1 LVSSSA
7 FGGLVKAQILV
18 HDKNGKIPT
27 LSKDG
32 QEGKDQIKALFNPSQ
47 YSIDKTNTFASMQVP
62 GRESSIIQFVR
73 GESETLSLELF
84 FDTYTYESSKD
95 VREYTNKIRD
105 LLNIDPEIHA
115 PRICS
120 FVWGKGGF
128 TGVIEKAI
136 ITYTMFLSN
145 GTPVRA
151 KVNLTFR
158 QYQKTEQ
165 EEARLSSPDKTKRIT
180 ITDGDSLWLIAAEE
194 YGDPAKWRAIAD
206 ANNIDNPLALEPGTE
221 IIIPKIEI

>member
-1 LVSSSA
+1 LASSSSSSPS
-7 FGGLVKAQILV
+7 GGLVKAQILV
-18 HDKNGKIPT
+18 HDKNGMQPK
-27 LSKDG
+27 G
-32 QEGKDQIKALFNPSQ
+32 GKDQIKALFNPSQ
-47 YSIDKTNTFASMQVP
+47 YTIDKTNTFASMQVP

-84 FDTYTYESSKD
+84 FDTYTYESGKD

-105 LLNIDPEIHA
+105 LLNVNPEIHA
-115 PRICS
+115 PPICS

-136 ITYTMFLSN
+136 VTYTMFLSN

-158 QYQKTEQ
+158 QYQKPEQ
-165 EEARLSSPDKTKRIT
+165 GEARLSSPDKIKRIT
-180 ITDGDSLWLIAAEE
+180 IANGDSLWLIAAEE
-194 YGDPAKWRAIAD
+194 YGDPSKWRAIAD
-206 ANNIDNPLALEPGTE
+206 ANNIDNPLVLEPGTE
-221 IIIPKIEI
+221 IIIPKIE

>member
-1 LVSSSA
+1 MASPSSDT
-7 FGGLVKAQILV
+7 GELVKAQILV
-18 HDKNGKIPT
+18 HDKNGNIPT
-27 LSKDG
+27 ISKDG
-32 QEGKDQIKALFNPSQ
+32 KTKEGKDQIKALFNPSQ
-47 YSIDKTNTFASMQVP
+47 YSIDKSNTFASMQVP

-95 VREYTNKIRD
+95 VREYTNKVRN
-105 LLNIDPEIHA
+105 LLNVDKDLHA
-115 PRICS
+115 PPICS

-128 TGVIEKAI
+128 TGVIEKA
-136 ITYTMFLSN
+136 TVTFTMFLSN

-158 QYQKTEQ
+158 QYQKTE
-165 EEARLSSPDKTKRIT
+165 ARLSSPDKTKRMT
-180 ITDGDSLWLIAAEE
+180 IANGDSLWLIAAEE

-206 ANNIDNPLALEPGTE
+206 ANNIANPLVLEPGME
-221 IIIPKIEI
+221 IIIPKIE